1 MGGRTTLGDYA
12 KGKNLYIY
20 IYIYMALGGGSVTL
34 KTSLKG
40 GLATPLA
47 KIGVA
52 GHPHVTQNK

>member
-1 MGGRTTLGDYA
+1 
-12 KGKNLYIY
+12 
-20 IYIYMALGGGSVTL
+20 MALGGGSVTL